1 MKPFSQLSSRG
12 QGKFIAKLLLNHSIK
27 RGKVSCSGNNITT
40 FQRVPV
46 RAPTVREMYQ
56 LLQIFLLLLLYPFVG
71 VHHNQSQIADSESS
85 FGWSLIQ
92 QWNSLKIQSILLTV
106 LLHTTFHLRINER
119 AGGLPASGLKT
130 ASENKGEKSILPVW
144 KICSLVISD
153 NQSTLLYI
161 EWNCKTMM
169 YMLSWIRSLAV
180 FCSNIAFFFRVFM
193 ISSRENYIAISSNGN
208 T

>member
-1 MKPFSQLSSRG
+1 MP
-12 QGKFIAKLLLNHSIK
+12 
-27 RGKVSCSGNNITT
+27 
-40 FQRVPV
+40 
-46 RAPTVREMYQ
+46 APTVRARDVSAAAN
-56 LLQIFLLLLLYPFVG
+56 LPPPLPTLSFCG
-71 VHHNQSQIADSESS
+71 GTSESTS
-85 FGWSLIQ
+85 DRRFRIVVWCGVSVIQ
-92 QWNSLKIQSILLTV
+92 LNQNSLKIPILLTV
-106 LLHTTFHLRINER
+106 LLHTTFHLRINEAC

-180 FCSNIAFFFRVFM
+180 FCSNITFFSGSLWLVRAE
-193 ISSRENYIAISSNGN
+193 IIL
-208 T
+208 

>member
-1 MKPFSQLSSRG
+1 M
-12 QGKFIAKLLLNHSIK
+12 
-27 RGKVSCSGNNITT
+27 
-40 FQRVPV
+40 
-46 RAPTVREMYQ
+46 RAPTVRARC
-56 LLQIFLLLLLYPFVG
+56 LPPPPTLSFCG
-71 VHHNQSQIADSESS
+71 GTAHATSDRADSESS
-85 FGWSLIQ
+85 RLGGLCNSTESNTLFKDTYPSYGTTSYHLPLKN
-92 QWNSLKIQSILLTV
+92 QWA
-106 LLHTTFHLRINER
+106 R

-169 YMLSWIRSLAV
+169 YILSWLRSLIV
-180 FCSNIAFFFRVFM
+180 FFCSNIDLFFRFFI
-193 ISSRENYIAISSNGN
+193 ISARGNYIVISSNGN